1 MTHEAIIRQ
10 LWAIIDDI
18 DTYGDMAKSDDKAFR
33 AMVERRQKDRWKT
46 GITTDGYTL
55 NIPALLAVPLTDEQI
70 ENIRHEYRM
79 DRALCFAR
87 AIEAA
92 HGITKGQP

>member
-1 MTHEAIIRQ
+1 MTHEAIIHQ

-55 NIPALLAVPLTDEQI
+55 TIPASSTA
-70 ENIRHEYRM
+70 
-79 DRALCFAR
+79 
-87 AIEAA
+87 
-92 HGITKGQP
+92 TKGQP